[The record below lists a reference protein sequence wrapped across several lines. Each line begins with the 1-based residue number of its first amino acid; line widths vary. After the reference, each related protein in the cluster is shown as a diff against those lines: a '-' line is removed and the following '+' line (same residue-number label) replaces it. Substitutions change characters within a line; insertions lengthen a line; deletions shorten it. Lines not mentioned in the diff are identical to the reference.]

1 MYLHNFSAHM
11 LKIVQNWPLF
21 RWVKINDRAS
31 NKMILICLNSDFP
44 QAPQPVRSGQQT
56 TTHLPA
62 ARYAQIKLFTAMLE
76 RLLIPKENNRWSGNC
91 VLSSE
96 TISDVVCCAW
106 KESKLITH
114 SCIATNS
121 ETKPLRA
128 PLYFLWPPHKLLT
141 SFQSSPFI
149 YCCSEFKAVFQR
161 WEKFWSISGGIPLGA
176 PVPFAVAW
184 SNWSHAKMKS
194 SSHAYL

>member
-1 MYLHNFSAHM
+1 
-11 LKIVQNWPLF
+11 
-21 RWVKINDRAS
+21 
-31 NKMILICLNSDFP
+31 MILICLNSDFP
-44 QAPQPVRSGQQT
+44 QALQPVRSGQQT

-62 ARYAQIKLFTAMLE
+62 AQYAQIKLFTAMLE

-128 PLYFLWPPHKLLT
+128 PLCFLWPSHKMLT

-149 YCCSEFKAVFQR
+149 YCFSEFKAVFQR
-161 WEKFWSISGGIPLGA
+161 WKKFWSINGGIPLGTPA
-176 PVPFAVAW
+176 PFVIAW
-184 SNWSHAKMKS
+184 TIWSHAKLTS

>member
-21 RWVKINDRAS
+21 RWVKVNDRAS

-44 QAPQPVRSGQQT
+44 QALQPVRSGQQT

-62 ARYAQIKLFTAMLE
+62 AQCAPIKLFTAMLE

-96 TISDVVCCAW
+96 TISDVVYCAW
-106 KESKLITH
+106 KESKLITY

-121 ETKPLRA
+121 ETQPLRA

-161 WEKFWSISGGIPLGA
+161 WEKFWSINWGDSSGNSCTFCYCLKQLIQRK
-176 PVPFAVAW
+176 
-184 SNWSHAKMKS
+184 NDIQ
-194 SSHAYL
+194 